1 MDQKYKVLNRDVIK
15 YIAMGTMLLN
25 HISTVFMDQDTILAQ
40 VFLNIG
46 YFTAITM
53 CYFLA
58 EGFHYTRS
66 KKKYGIR
73 LAVFALISEIPY
85 CLAFTEDAVIGYYGM
100 NMIFTLLLC
109 FLILLAHDRIKEAVL
124 RNLVIVFLTFLSLFS
139 DWALLAPVFTLLF
152 IWAEGSEKRL
162 KAAFAAAA
170 VMFGVLNYAGGA
182 GRFSVGTNLLY
193 ALESIVGIL
202 LSGAVVLY
210 LYNGRRMEKG
220 KNFSKWFFY
229 WFYPV
234 HLLILGMIR
243 IWLNIF

>member
-53 CYFLA
+53 CYFLV

-85 CLAFTEDAVIGYYGM
+85 CLAFTENGVIGYYGM

-109 FLILLAHDRIKEAVL
+109 FLILLAHDRIKETVL
-124 RNLVIVFLTFLSLFS
+124 RNLVIVFLTFLSLF
-139 DWALLAPVFTLLF
+139 PT
-152 IWAEGSEKRL
+152 
-162 KAAFAAAA
+162 
-170 VMFGVLNYAGGA
+170 
-182 GRFSVGTNLLY
+182 GRFWLRCLRFC
-193 ALESIVGIL
+193 
-202 LSGAVVLY
+202 LSGRKA
-210 LYNGRRMEKG
+210 RRKG
-220 KNFSKWFFY
+220 
-229 WFYPV
+229 
-234 HLLILGMIR
+234 
-243 IWLNIF
+243 